1 MSKREDQKRETK
13 KQIITSAITEFM
25 TKDYDQVKLSD
36 ISKAASIAEGTLY
49 NYYPDKTSL
58 FLDVF
63 SNMVTLE
70 KEPILEAHPNTFEEL
85 LETIDSILSFYL
97 ELKNPHMKTLFQT
110 FYHKV
115 KERQLREDFSA
126 YEKLEDLSQYVY
138 TGLES
143 SLNRLFKKE
152 LAKELFPL
160 IKYQINGLHEDYVY
174 NLLSFQDFLGL
185 VRRHMTLILQPYYKK
200 TSQM

>member
-13 KQIITSAITEFM
+13 KQIIKMAIKEFKV
-25 TKDYDQVKLSD
+25 KDYDQVKLSD
-36 ISKAASIAEGTLY
+36 ISKAVNIAEGTLY

-97 ELKNPHMKTLFQT
+97 ELKDSHMKTLFQT

-115 KERQLREDFSA
+115 KERQLLEDFSA
-126 YEKLEDLSQYVY
+126 YDKLEDLSQYIY
-138 TGLES
+138 TGLIN

-152 LAKELFPL
+152 LTSELFPL
-160 IKYQINGLHEDYVY
+160 IKYQINGLHDDYVY
-174 NLLSFQDFLGL
+174 NLLSFQDFLSL
-185 VRRHMTLILQPYYKK
+185 VRKHVTLILQPYYKK
-200 TSQM
+200 